1 MPTSASSEAHSSID
15 LSELLSFNVSF
26 KNLEFVL
33 RTVLSRLDNVE
44 HTVAENHDTSVER
57 DRELTDA
64 LDDAKR
70 QLDEQKDIQAALSER
85 CNELARQVAAAD
97 ALAKQAQDRADDAHK
112 RIDALSKVTSP
123 PPAAPL
129 AAPVESAVGK
139 NYDDEIAALQRAVE
153 HLEEAKADK
162 KIEDDVRAVE
172 EGIRGA
178 EDKLAT
184 LQAACDQMDE
194 ASKQRDDDLAKRLD
208 ALAAAIPSTGAAAAT
223 SQRSPSL
230 VPSANNN
237 DWIAPLSKLTNT
249 VDRIKADQDALNAKL
264 AALAGLTNN
273 NTNNNTADSG
283 ISPAQF
289 ALLQAAVNELEKRP
303 LSKDYDQAIELLNQ
317 QVRALGNECSAN
329 AAESQRLDDTKANKA
344 DLDALANAVAA
355 TAKKG
360 ATSPVAAAPL
370 DRANNNNNNN
380 QNSSGDG
387 WVKPVAD
394 TNRRIDDLQKQ
405 LGGLEGI
412 VRGIDIHRVERNVTS
427 LGDDVDRL
435 RAAVDE
441 LRKNSG
447 GATGAGGAT
456 GGSDANRGKGG
467 DEALASAMQKQL
479 NDILADTAQ
488 NIDWTK
494 GQILE
499 IRATIEHIHH
509 TKADTALVANK
520 AERDFVENSMEKLMR
535 EVEQVLNATNAGL
548 IDTLDKSLNILR
560 DMIDGKA
567 TKQDVVKLQT
577 MINEDQ
583 LGGGGNGNVPEGLT
597 GFKSYRCLGCNRTM
611 DGMRQRPMG
620 ANFSTFMNRLPPNS
634 SSSASRPG
642 TTNPQQQVSQ
652 ARVAVAGPSPP
663 AGYIGNTPQSR

>member
-1 MPTSASSEAHSSID
+1 MSTSASSEAHSSID

-44 HTVAENHDTSVER
+44 HTVADNHDTSVDR

-85 CNELARQVAAAD
+85 CNDLAKQVAAAD
-97 ALAKQAQDRADDAHK
+97 AMAKQAQDRADDAHK
-112 RIDALSKVTSP
+112 RIDALSKGTSP
-123 PPAAPL
+123 PPAAPVE
-129 AAPVESAVGK
+129 AAAGK
-139 NYDDEIAALQRAVE
+139 YYDDEIAALQRAVK
-153 HLEEAKADK
+153 HLEAAKADK

-172 EGIRGA
+172 EGIRDA

-184 LQAACDQMDE
+184 LQAACDQIDE

-208 ALAAAIPSTGAAAAT
+208 ALAAAMPATGAAAAT

-230 VPSANNN
+230 VPSATNN

-289 ALLQAAVNELEKRP
+289 ALLQAAVNELERRP

-329 AAESQRLDDTKANKA
+329 AAESQRLDDAKANKA
-344 DLDALANAVAA
+344 DLDALAKAVAA
-355 TAKKG
+355 AAKKG

-370 DRANNNNNNN
+370 DRASTNN

-405 LGGLEGI
+405 LGGLEGL

-427 LGDDVDRL
+427 LADDVDRL

-447 GATGAGGAT
+447 GATGAGGAA

-467 DEALASAMQKQL
+467 DEALTSAMQKQL

-583 LGGGGNGNVPEGLT
+583 LGGGGGNGNVPEGLT

-634 SSSASRPG
+634 SSSSASRPG